1 MSSPNIKLLYCS
13 LFFTL
18 GFLSPPSTTNAHSCS
33 DGFKS
38 ATSKIK
44 ITQHCR
50 KKVNLGAEFAWNFDN
65 KSRKLEIAFG
75 ARLDGGDGHSAGWI
89 AWGLNPHGPHMVG
102 TRAMIGIKQANGSVE
117 CHNYDVG
124 VGARIGCP
132 LLPWS
137 AAEEG
142 GIGGGGGGDELGFF
156 FNVSECRFV
165 YWEEIGYHVI
175 VASVG
180 FLPHVY
186 NTSRINV
193 VWQIGAAAAGK
204 QPLMHPKT
212 LANFDCAETVDLVS
226 DRIVSYTAHFHRQLR
241 IIHGILNIVGWG
253 TLVPVGVIIAR
264 YFRRFPKEWKWWFT
278 FHVSCQTIGY
288 ILGLSGWALGIW
300 LGNTSKYYSFT
311 CHRSLG
317 IIIFTFTTIQMVALR
332 LKPKS
337 GDEYRSY
344 WNMYHHFLGYALL
357 ALISVNI
364 FVGISII
371 GPGHAWKW
379 AYIGILVSLGA
390 VALAFEVF
398 TWIKF
403 WSTNPGL

>member
-1 MSSPNIKLLYCS
+1 MSSSNIKLLYCS

-18 GFLSPPSTTNAHSCS
+18 GFLSPPSTANAHSCS

-50 KKVNLGAEFAWNFDN
+50 KKVDLGAEFAWNFDN

-75 ARLDGGDGHSAGWI
+75 ARLGDGDSAGWI
-89 AWGLNPHGPHMVG
+89 AWGLNPDGPHMVG

-137 AAEEG
+137 AEEEEG
-142 GIGGGGGGDELGFF
+142 GGGGGGDELGFF
-156 FNVSECRFV
+156 FN
-165 YWEEIGYHVI
+165 EIGYHVI

-226 DRIVSYTAHFHRQLR
+226 DRI
-241 IIHGILNIVGWG
+241 IHGILNIVGWG
-253 TLVPVGVIIAR
+253 TLLPVGVIIAR

-371 GPGHAWKW
+371 GAGRAWKW
-379 AYIGILVSLGA
+379 AYIGILGCLGA
-390 VALAFEVF
+390 VALAFEVL

-403 WSTNPGL
+403 VLSILDNKQTELSPHPYYIHVIRVRTIPFFRSR